1 MYSAHFST
9 IYVPG
14 MSYMQKEKLLFPHS
28 VATDF
33 TFSTKKLSSFFLFF
47 RWYCL
52 NYEKSFC
59 GNEEKKLLN
68 VLFPLLHFF
77 LPLLSFSKVTS
88 IRQYSNSFIYF
99 FAVFF
104 ISLYTSTSTQYNIH
118 KFYSYY
124 IFCYSIV
131 VDCHNR
137 SCWSKSGMWWRN
149 YDEKIFKKILSK
161 SLTF

>member
-1 MYSAHFST
+1 MERRQFLINFYMYSAHFST

-77 LPLLSFSKVTS
+77 LPLLSFSIVPS

-99 FAVFF
+99 LLFF
-104 ISLYTSTSTQYNIH
+104 LSLYILLH
-118 KFYSYY
+118 LH
-124 IFCYSIV
+124 SIISISFIV
-131 VDCHNR
+131 
-137 SCWSKSGMWWRN
+137 
-149 YDEKIFKKILSK
+149 I
-161 SLTF
+161 TFFATVS